1 MYLIKEHFSLNSG
14 TYHWQLFKNA
24 VGKSTLCYHFHSS
37 QIQVPVDIS
46 FSLFFSKT
54 PRPTRRSF
62 DNTEKDER
70 KHGNQKKESS

>member
-46 FSLFFSKT
+46 FSLFFFKDTT
-54 PRPTRRSF
+54 PYTQEF
-62 DNTEKDER
+62 
-70 KHGNQKKESS
+70 